1 MAPNAS
7 AASDDGGGSSLHMWH
22 LRPLIEDHENQE
34 MSEFEI
40 AEEYPLDLETVTELW
55 YKIVWS

>member
-22 LRPLIEDHENQE
+22 VRPLIEDLENQE
-34 MSEFEI
+34 MLEFEI
-40 AEEYPLDLETVTELW
+40 GEENPLDSETVTEL
-55 YKIVWS
+55 